1 MLRLG
6 AKYPAINWTLIDGI
20 FNRTISF
27 RKDAD
32 VTVKHGY
39 FEAIEEN
46 HQTEL
51 PPSPE
56 LTSRQSGISLIKY
69 QIKA

>member
-6 AKYPAINWTLIDGI
+6 AKYPAINWTLIDGV
-20 FNRTISF
+20 FNRTFSF

-39 FEAIEEN
+39 FEDIEEN
-46 HQTEL
+46 DQTEL

-56 LTSRQSGISLIKY
+56 LTSRQSGISFIK
-69 QIKA
+69 